1 MSLAWLRPGLP
12 RSYAFSVTELPH
24 RAKLDQNEAAV
35 DLPAELK
42 RELLEEMMA
51 RPWNRYLQPV
61 EYARA
66 KQALAEV
73 AGVDPDWL
81 AITSGGDQALEAGFM
96 IAGGPGRRARWFE
109 PTYPYVGHAARRTA
123 TAADRVELGAALDH
137 RLDAGQVDC
146 DADLIALV
154 SPNNPT
160 GGLVAD
166 DVVTAALADPGR
178 AVLLD
183 EAYADYARHS
193 WVGRVGEHD
202 NLLVARSLSKSSL
215 AWIHVGFVVAHPDAI
230 AIIENLYTAPYH
242 LNGVQLL
249 VAARYRD
256 IYPHV
261 RARAD
266 EVIAE
271 RERLTAALE
280 ELEGVEPYPSRASF
294 ILFRIAGEPDR
305 AAAVHRTLAE
315 AGVRIRDVAG
325 LTGLAGHLRV
335 TLGLSDEN
343 DLFLTELARALA

>member
-1 MSLAWLRPGLP
+1 MSLPWLRPGLP

-24 RAKLDQNEAAV
+24 QAKLDQNEAAV

-66 KQALAEV
+66 KEALAEV
-73 AGVDPDWL
+73 AGLDPDWL
-81 AITSGGDQALEAGFM
+81 AITSGGDQALEAGFF

-123 TAADRVELGAALDH
+123 TEADRIELGADLDR
-137 RLDAGQVDC
+137 RLDAAQVE
-146 DADLIALV
+146 APVDLVALV

-160 GGLVAD
+160 GGLVPD
-166 DVVTAALADPGR
+166 EVITAALSDPGR

-183 EAYADYARHS
+183 EAYADYACHT
-193 WVGRVGEHD
+193 WADRVAGHH
-202 NLLVARSLSKSSL
+202 NLIVARSLSKSSL
-215 AWIHVGFVVAHPDAI
+215 AWIHVGFVVAHPEAI

-271 RERLTAALE
+271 RGRLEAALDA
-280 ELEGVEPYPSRASF
+280 LDGIEPYPSRASF
-294 ILFRIAGEPDR
+294 ILFRIAGDADR
-305 AAAVHRTLAE
+305 AVRIHRALAE
-315 AGVRIRDVAG
+315 AGVRIRNVGG

-335 TLGLSDEN
+335 TLGRPEEN
-343 DLFLTELARALA
+343 DLFLTELGRAL